1 MRPAAAGR
9 ASFEEGGGRG
19 EEGEPNAGRADAGVA
34 GGTSQAG
41 LPRAAGSRDAVY
53 GDDVAGR
60 VGRITVEGAEGACV
74 EVVRVCTSG
83 CVMMMRVRNLY
94 GRPSYI

>member
-9 ASFEEGGGRG
+9 ASFEEGGGRGG

-41 LPRAAGSRDAVY
+41 LPRAAGSREAVY

-60 VGRITVEGAEGACV
+60 VGRITVEGAVGACV
-74 EVVRVCTSG
+74 EVVRAVA
-83 CVMMMRVRNLY
+83 R
-94 GRPSYI
+94 

>member
-1 MRPAAAGR
+1 MRPAVR
-9 ASFEEGGGRG
+9 GGGAGGG

-41 LPRAAGSRDAVY
+41 LPRAAGSREAVY

-60 VGRITVEGAEGACV
+60 VGRITVEEAVGVCV
-74 EVVRVCTSG
+74 EVVRAVA
-83 CVMMMRVRNLY
+83 R
-94 GRPSYI
+94 